1 MELHSRNPAETRALA
16 QVLARAIDARGL
28 VIALVGPLGAG
39 KTVFAKGLVEG
50 LDVDPALVSSP
61 SFVIAN
67 ELKTPGGVRVVHADL
82 YRVESEVELE
92 SAGWLDW
99 LADGSVVVIEW
110 GDRFPGALPRDHL
123 EVRFSGADPDRPER
137 RTLEMRAGGLVS
149 QAALERWREQWP

>member
-16 QVLARAIDARGL
+16 RVLARAIDARGL
-28 VIALVGPLGAG
+28 VVALVGPLGAG
-39 KTVFAKGLVEG
+39 KTVFAKGLLEG

-82 YRVESEVELE
+82 YRVESEAELE

-110 GDRFPGALPRDHL
+110 GDRFPRALPRDHL
-123 EVRFSGADPDRPER
+123 ELRFSGADPDRPER